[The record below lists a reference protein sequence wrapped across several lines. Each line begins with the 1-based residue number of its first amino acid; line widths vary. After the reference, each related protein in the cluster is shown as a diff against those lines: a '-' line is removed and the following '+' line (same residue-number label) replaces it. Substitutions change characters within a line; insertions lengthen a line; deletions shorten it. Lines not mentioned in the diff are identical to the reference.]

1 MPGLAGDTN
10 GQPSRPPPAHEQ
22 LAKARPAIGAS
33 GPAQR
38 SRQAGRRGAR
48 PTSPKA
54 AGHGGRMRM
63 LGFGSP
69 LGMGILALLV
79 AMPLDWVLEATG
91 LLPGSPA
98 GQAAAYWGL
107 LVLAGVIIQLVRPLV
122 PLTALGGLAWWGWF
136 GLIMAHDA
144 GLIARPFNA
153 PVPPQATA
161 PAAGTGEAALAAARA
176 AGGVTVGRD
185 GRGGAIYLAAP
196 PNGAYGMSLGMADRL
211 AAHGQAELGCQAG
224 GGGRS
229 CRVALAFAERC
240 AAIAHARRN
249 AGLVRTAHPGTFTV
263 SFATAGAGDLVEA
276 AERQALDA
284 CRPRD
289 RTARCEVVASRCAP

>member
-1 MPGLAGDTN
+1 
-10 GQPSRPPPAHEQ
+10 
-22 LAKARPAIGAS
+22 
-33 GPAQR
+33 
-38 SRQAGRRGAR
+38 
-48 PTSPKA
+48 
-54 AGHGGRMRM
+54 MRM

-69 LGMGILALLV
+69 LGMGVLALLV
-79 AMPLDWVLEATG
+79 AMPLDWALEATG

-98 GQAAAYWGL
+98 GQAMAYWGL
-107 LVLAGVIIQLVRPLV
+107 LVLADVIIQLVRPLV
-122 PLTALGGLAWWGWF
+122 PLMALGGLAWWGWF

-153 PVPPQATA
+153 PAPPLAAT

-176 AGGVTVGRD
+176 AGGVAVGRD

-211 AAHGQAELGCQAG
+211 AAHGQAELACQAR

-229 CRVALAFAERC
+229 CRAALAFTERC
-240 AAIAHARRN
+240 AAIAHAQRN
-249 AGLVRTAHPGTFTV
+249 AGLVRTAYPGSFTV
-263 SFATAGAGDLVEA
+263 SFATAGAGDSVEA

-289 RTARCEVVASRCAP
+289 PTARCDVVASRCAP

>member
-1 MPGLAGDTN
+1 
-10 GQPSRPPPAHEQ
+10 
-22 LAKARPAIGAS
+22 
-33 GPAQR
+33 
-38 SRQAGRRGAR
+38 
-48 PTSPKA
+48 
-54 AGHGGRMRM
+54 MRM
-63 LGFGSP
+63 VGFGSH
-69 LGMGILALLV
+69 LGMGFLALLV
-79 AMPLDWVLEATG
+79 AMPLDWALEASG
-91 LLPGSPA
+91 LLPSGPA
-98 GQAAAYWGL
+98 RQGAVYWGL
-107 LVLAGVIIQLVRPLV
+107 LLLAGGVIQLVRPLV
-122 PLTALGGLAWWGWF
+122 PLMALGGLAWWAWF

-153 PVPPQATA
+153 PEPPLAAA

-176 AGGVTVGRD
+176 AGGVAVGRD

-211 AAHGQAELGCQAG
+211 AAHGQAELACQAR

-229 CRVALAFAERC
+229 CRAALAFTERC
-240 AAIAHARRN
+240 AAIAHAQRN
-249 AGLVRTAHPGTFTV
+249 TGLVRTAYPSSFTV
-263 SFATAGAGDLVEA
+263 SFATAGAGDSVEA